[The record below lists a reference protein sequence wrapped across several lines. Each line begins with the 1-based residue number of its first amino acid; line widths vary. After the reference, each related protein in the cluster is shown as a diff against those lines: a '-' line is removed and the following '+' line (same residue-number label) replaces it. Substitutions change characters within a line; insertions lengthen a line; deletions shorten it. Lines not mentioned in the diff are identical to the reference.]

1 MSYTVKGTIKEI
13 LKVESGVSKSDK
25 EWKKLT
31 FAISNNDGYE
41 GKEVVHAFEIFG
53 IDKVDNFLKYNKV
66 GALVEVS
73 FNSSSN
79 RWVSPKGDVK
89 YFTTNQAWKIF
100 GATTETPQ
108 EIATEE
114 GDDDLP
120 F

>member
-1 MSYTVKGTIKEI
+1 MSEIKGTIKEI
-13 LKVESGVSKSDK
+13 LKVESGVSKADK

-53 IDKVDNFLKYNKV
+53 IEKVDNFVKYNKV

-89 YFTTNQAWKIF
+89 YFTTNQAWKVF
-100 GATTETPQ
+100 GATTENKETFV
-108 EIATEE
+108 AE